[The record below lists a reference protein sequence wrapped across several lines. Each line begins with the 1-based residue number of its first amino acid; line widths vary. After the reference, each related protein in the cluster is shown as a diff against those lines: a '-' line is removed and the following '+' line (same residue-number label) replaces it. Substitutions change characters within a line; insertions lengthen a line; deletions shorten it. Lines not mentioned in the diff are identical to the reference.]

1 MFEAWCVVESKLRPK
16 IYVCVC
22 VYVCVVPFPSIILGY
37 GGDAMLI

>member
-16 IYVCVC
+16 MLCVC
-22 VYVCVVPFPSIILGY
+22 ICVVPFSSIILGY